1 MDRAEVEAILA
12 TVDED
17 DPRPKTPR
25 EIEAILADEAYQRE
39 RRMAAYHANRDRLIW
54 GE

>member
-25 EIEAILADEAYQRE
+25 EIEAILADEEYQRE
-39 RRMAAYHANRDRLIW
+39 RRMAEYEKNRSRFVW